1 MFAHRVLASGR
12 FVRLLAAGTHL
23 RTRPCAIWAAVVAS
37 RRPRERAASAARPP
51 DQRAL
56 APASKEVEKAAQLPV
71 GVTARGEQLDG
82 RHALEVAR

>member
-23 RTRPCAIWAAVVAS
+23 RTGRAPFGQLSWPHAGRAS
-37 RRPRERAASAARPP
+37 VPSARPVP

-71 GVTARGEQLDG
+71 RVTARGEQLDG